1 MRKDFRTPLGK
12 SIGLGAAHSGTK
24 HFIMQ
29 RLTALANVPLFVFF
43 IILIICVVGKDY
55 HSVQHILANPVVAVI
70 LALMLLSGIYHMM
83 IGMQVIIEDYFPQ
96 HLARIWLLSLN
107 VFFCFV
113 MGAACILAILKIT
126 LGG

>member
-1 MRKDFRTPLGK
+1 MSKDFRTPLGK
-12 SIGLGAAHSGTK
+12 SLGLGAAKSGTK

-43 IILIICVVGKDY
+43 IFLMVCIVGKDY
-55 HSVQHILANPVVAVI
+55 QSVHHVLANPVVAVI

-83 IGMQVIIEDYFPQ
+83 IGMQVIIEDYVPQ
-96 HLARIWLLSLN
+96 HLARTLLISLN

-113 MGAACILAILKIT
+113 MGAACVLAILKIT